1 MKAVWAKVRPQ
12 KRGDLCSKEE
22 FGTFMSICGNYS
34 TCLHVIIS
42 NTLEYWEEE
51 TKSRISKIFAK

>member
-1 MKAVWAKVRPQ
+1 MKAVWRKVRPQ
-12 KRGDLCSKEE
+12 KRGDLCSRDVNMWEL
-22 FGTFMSICGNYS
+22 FNMF
-34 TCLHVIIS
+34 TCNIS